1 MKQKST
7 VNEWKERFH
16 QLSKVEEA
24 AQLKA
29 YNEKEEK
36 DEEEEEQYDP
46 SAVKKRGG
54 GPKIS
59 VKKSTKW

>member
-1 MKQKST
+1 LGS
-7 VNEWKERFH
+7 KEFWE
-16 QLSKVEEA
+16 LSKG
-24 AQLKA
+24 L
-29 YNEKEEK
+29 K